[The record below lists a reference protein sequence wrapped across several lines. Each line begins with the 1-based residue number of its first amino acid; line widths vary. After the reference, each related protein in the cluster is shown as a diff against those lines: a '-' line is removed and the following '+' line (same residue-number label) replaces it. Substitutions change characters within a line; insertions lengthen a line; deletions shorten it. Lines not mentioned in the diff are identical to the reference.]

1 MHFKKNLLKSI
12 IREIFSDKRSPVP
25 IYLLLIGTAILFAI
39 GWYFTSDVSQSIDL
53 LFWDEANY
61 MQAGKGFAEKIN
73 RAWGPSYALWY
84 KLISIF
90 ESDNIRLYYL
100 NYRLMTILPAIVLFI
115 FFALSNIR
123 LWVSFS
129 LALFFIFADINL
141 PVWPKVSHY
150 CIFVFLTGMI
160 LMKYIPHYLV
170 KLSFISVFALFISYA
185 RPEFYL
191 TYMAIIVL
199 WVIALFYKEFRNKHT
214 ILISVGLILFGFGVQ
229 YVLKNPLFNFQ
240 GDRSAL
246 AFAQHFM
253 FNYFT
258 WNNIDQDFWITW
270 MPYYEELFNNSS
282 SIKEAYSFNGKLFN
296 LHFLTNFQNYFYN
309 AFYLFSDAMLPEKLV
324 NIPLMGRLVIIF
336 IGSAI
341 MITLVPYKVFKTII
355 TSFKKNT
362 LSIVLLLLMVG
373 PTVVSCFVIYPR
385 DHYMVFHLIFVLF
398 ILSII
403 VFSKPVGSLSYD
415 KYTFVFSITIILLTL
430 WLMPST
436 KDYHHF
442 DLWRKEKSQAN
453 LKTVE
458 KLRAYHFT
466 DSIRILENEGG
477 MNLFLDDNFVWIRG
491 FMKDTTWTEYL
502 NQEKVNVVYVT
513 PSLTKYPT
521 LKEDSTWYDFEENPE
536 QYGFKKIMTG
546 NHQPYL
552 YIKKNLLNIK

>member
-1 MHFKKNLLKSI
+1 MKSI
-12 IREIFSDKRSPVP
+12 IREVFSDKRSPVP
-25 IYLLLIGTAILFAI
+25 IYILFIGTVFIFYI
-39 GWYFTSDVSQSIDL
+39 GWLFTSDVFQSIDL

-61 MQAGKGFAEKIN
+61 MQVGKNITVKLN

-84 KLISIF
+84 KFISFF
-90 ESDNIRLYYL
+90 ESDSIKLYYL
-100 NYRLMTILPAIVLFI
+100 NYRLMTILPAIALFI
-115 FFALSNIR
+115 FLAISNIR

-129 LALFFIFADINL
+129 LALLFIFADINL

-150 CIFVFLTGMI
+150 CIFVFLIGMI
-160 LMKYIPHYLV
+160 LMKHIPSHLV
-170 KLSFISVFALFISYA
+170 KVAFMSVFALFISYA

-191 TYMAIIVL
+191 TYIAILIL
-199 WVIALFYKEFRNKHT
+199 WGVGLFYKEFRNKEA
-214 ILISVGLILFGFGVQ
+214 IFISIVFILFGFGIQ
-229 YVLKNPLFNFQ
+229 YFLKNPLFNFQ
-240 GDRSAL
+240 GDRSAI

-258 WNNIDQDFWITW
+258 WNEIDQDFWITW

-282 SIKEAYSFNGKLFN
+282 SIKEAYSINKELFN
-296 LHFLTNFQNYFYN
+296 LHFLTNFQNYFVN
-309 AFYLFSDAMLPEKLV
+309 AFYFFSDAMLPEKLI
-324 NIPLMGRLVIIF
+324 NIPIKGRLVILF

-341 MITLVPYKVFKTII
+341 MITLVPYKVFETII
-355 TSFKKNT
+355 ASFRRNT
-362 LSIVLLLLMVG
+362 LSIILLLLMVG
-373 PTVVSCFVIYPR
+373 PTIISCFVIYPR
-385 DHYMVFHLIFVLF
+385 EHYMIFHYIFVLF

-403 VFSKPVGSLSYD
+403 VFSKPMGSLSYD
-415 KYTFVFSITIILLTL
+415 RYTFVFSITIVLLIL

-453 LKTVE
+453 LKTVK

-466 DSIRILENEGG
+466 DSVRILENEGG

-513 PSLTKYPT
+513 PSLTKYPS
-521 LKEDSTWYDFEENPE
+521 LKEDSTWYSFEENPE
-536 QYGFKKIMTG
+536 KYGFKKVLTG
-546 NHQPYL
+546 DHQPYL